1 MFKIVYWNERDAKW
15 LGTGSNNIP
24 DMNTARTRMRA
35 MAEQCGHCVSFRV
48 EQQLPDYVVS

>member
-1 MFKIVYWNERDAKW
+1 MYCIQYWNERDAKW

-24 DMNTARTRMRA
+24 DFTTARARMRA